1 MNRRKLTK
9 FLDHRAVRSLDA
21 ARYYAETLGH
31 PLNCFVTIAPCRG
44 LVVHSQASADY
55 FASIRNWIG
64 IWIRRRNIRFTAIW
78 TIENNSGG
86 TDPHMHIL
94 MHVTAQLIS
103 DFRTAL
109 ARQYPGDSVTHVR
122 PDDGKA
128 KLHSSG
134 YQGSTLNY
142 MRKQMSP
149 QAWWA
154 LNKRVRRSNGGP
166 FLGRRW
172 GTTANISTRAQGR
185 SRFHNK
191 AIAGPREIW
200 CRAHVNEP
208 ACNLDSAFTSNLV
221 KTGSLWADGDQV
233 ATTQKDGFA
242 TCSVRGLTFMN

>member
-64 IWIRRRNIRFTAIW
+64 IWIRRRNIRFTASW

-109 ARQYPGDSVTHVR
+109 ARAVP
-122 PDDGKA
+122 PLA
-128 KLHSSG
+128 
-134 YQGSTLNY
+134 
-142 MRKQMSP
+142 
-149 QAWWA
+149 
-154 LNKRVRRSNGGP
+154 RR
-166 FLGRRW
+166 
-172 GTTANISTRAQGR
+172 
-185 SRFHNK
+185 
-191 AIAGPREIW
+191 
-200 CRAHVNEP
+200 
-208 ACNLDSAFTSNLV
+208 
-221 KTGSLWADGDQV
+221 
-233 ATTQKDGFA
+233 
-242 TCSVRGLTFMN
+242 TCSFPVWKSISSQRRATSSLDRRPWR